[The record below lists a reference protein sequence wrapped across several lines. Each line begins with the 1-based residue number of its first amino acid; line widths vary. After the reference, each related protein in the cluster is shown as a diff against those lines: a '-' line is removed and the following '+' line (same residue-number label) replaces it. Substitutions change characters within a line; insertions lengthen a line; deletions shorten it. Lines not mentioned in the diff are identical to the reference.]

1 MRICSKRF
9 DDMNTSAQMT
19 RTAQLALLVLAC
31 QMSAAHAFTATHYEL
46 DLRPDFEAKVLHG
59 RAHIKLKADTNVSR
73 VFELTSPTLE
83 ITGAQLNGRELAVEK
98 SNTGWRIAL
107 TEAQATAANLDV
119 HVVYRAKAA
128 DGLVF
133 GAKHVYTAFHTCQWM
148 PCVGD
153 DLSRASVAMNLE
165 LPQGHRSV
173 ASGEPDA
180 ATGKRTQRWSQT
192 LPYPLYTFGF
202 SAGVFNEV
210 AATPSDPR
218 LRYLGVSDDDAA
230 LRAKFKES
238 AQVLDFF
245 EAKAG
250 VPMPHSTYTQV
261 LLPGSAAQEASSFSL
276 IGKRMLDP
284 ILEDPQE
291 DWVIAHEMAHLWWGN
306 LITCATWSEF
316 WLNEGITVFMT
327 AAWKQ
332 HRWGEAAYQHELG
345 LARQR
350 WQRAKDANFD
360 KPLSW
365 PGDYPSL
372 GVRRA
377 NQYNKGAVFMSVLRI
392 EMGEEAFWNGLR
404 RYTIANAGRG
414 VTSRDLQS
422 AMQASTERD
431 LKGLFDAWVH

>member
-1 MRICSKRF
+1 MSIS
-9 DDMNTSAQMT
+9 TLLT
-19 RTAQLALLVLAC
+19 RTAQHALLALAC
-31 QMSAAHAFTATHYEL
+31 QMGAAHAFTATHYEL

-59 RAHIKLKADTNVSR
+59 RAQIKLRADTNAGR
-73 VFELTSPTLE
+73 ILELKSPTLE
-83 ITGAQLNGRELAVEK
+83 ITGAQLNGREHAVEK
-98 SNTGWRIAL
+98 TNTGWRIAW
-107 TEAQATAANLDV
+107 TEAQATAASLDL
-119 HVVYRAKAA
+119 HVDYRAKAS

-133 GAKHVYTAFHTCQWM
+133 GEKLVYTAFHTCQWM
-148 PCVGD
+148 PCAGD
-153 DLSRASVAMNLE
+153 DLSRASVATNLE
-165 LPQGHRSV
+165 LPQGYRSV
-173 ASGEPDA
+173 ASGEPDSSA
-180 ATGKRTQRWSQT
+180 GKRTQSWSQT

-202 SAGVFNEV
+202 SAGMFTEV
-210 AATPSDPR
+210 LASATQPR
-218 LRYLGVSDDDAA
+218 LRYLGVSDDEAA

-238 AQVLDFF
+238 AQVLAFF
-245 EAKAG
+245 EGKAG

-261 LLPGSAAQEASSFSL
+261 LLPGSVAQEASSFSL

-291 DWVIAHEMAHLWWGN
+291 DWVIAHEMAHVWWGN

-332 HRWGEAAYQHELG
+332 HRWGEAAYQHEMG

-377 NQYNKGAVFMSVLRI
+377 IQYNKGAVFMSVLRE
-392 EMGEEAFWNGLR
+392 EMGDAAFWNGLR
-404 RYTIANAGRG
+404 GYTVANAGRN
-414 VTSRDLQS
+414 VTSRDLQV
-422 AMQASTERD
+422 AMQASTERN
-431 LKGLFDAWVH
+431 LQALFDAWVY

>member
-1 MRICSKRF
+1 MPNLKL
-9 DDMNTSAQMT
+9 SA
-19 RTAQLALLVLAC
+19 R
-31 QMSAAHAFTATHYEL
+31 SAAFGLVCQIGAAQAFTAAHYEL

-59 RAHIKLKADTNVSR
+59 LARIKLQADGNTER
-73 VFELTSPTLE
+73 ALLLPSPTLE
-83 ITGAQLNGRELAVEK
+83 VIGAQVNGREQAAEK
-98 SNTGWRIAL
+98 TSTGWRIAL
-107 TEAQATAANLDV
+107 TETQAQAPTLDLTV
-119 HVVYRAKAA
+119 SYRAKAA
-128 DGLVF
+128 EGLVF
-133 GAKHVYTAFHTCQWM
+133 GTQHVYTAFHTCQWM
-148 PCVGD
+148 PCAGN

-165 LPQGHRSV
+165 LPHGYRSV
-173 ASGEPDA
+173 ASGEPGG
-180 ATGKRTQRWSQT
+180 TSGKHTQRWSQT
-192 LPYPLYTFGF
+192 LPYPLYTLGF
-202 SAGVFNEV
+202 SAGRFNEV
-210 AATPSDPR
+210 AASASEPR
-218 LRYLGVSDDDAA
+218 LRYLGHNESEAS

-238 AQVLDFF
+238 AQVLAFF

-261 LLPGSAAQEASSFSL
+261 LLPGSVAQEASSFSL

-291 DWVIAHEMAHLWWGN
+291 DWVIAHEMAHVWWGN

-332 HRWGEAAYQHELG
+332 HRWGEAAYQHEMG

-350 WQRAKDANFD
+350 WQRAKDVNFD

-377 NQYNKGAVFMSVLRI
+377 IQYNKGAVFMSVLRV
-392 EMGEEAFWNGLR
+392 EMGDEAFWNGLR
-404 RYTIANAGRG
+404 RYTVANAGRG
-414 VTSRDLQS
+414 VTSRDLQV
-422 AMQASTERD
+422 AMQASTERS
-431 LKGLFDAWVH
+431 LQALFDAWVY